1 MGRYVNGDIEHKFWF
16 AVQPSSDIMDFG
28 GRIPND
34 SWSWD
39 EDDLPICDKEIK
51 RVNKVCKKETGL
63 SARNWLSK
71 VNVKGWIMSTD
82 DPETETELWK
92 KAMPYA
98 AKFQLGIRIR
108 RAIKLYGYVS
118 CEFES

>member
-51 RVNKVCKKETGL
+51 RVIFGKH
-63 SARNWLSK
+63 
-71 VNVKGWIMSTD
+71 
-82 DPETETELWK
+82 
-92 KAMPYA
+92 
-98 AKFQLGIRIR
+98 
-108 RAIKLYGYVS
+108 
-118 CEFES
+118 